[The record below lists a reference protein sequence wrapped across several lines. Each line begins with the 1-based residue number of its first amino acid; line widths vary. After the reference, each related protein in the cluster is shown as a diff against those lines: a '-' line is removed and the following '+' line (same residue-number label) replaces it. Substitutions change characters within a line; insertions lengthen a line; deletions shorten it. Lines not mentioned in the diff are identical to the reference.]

1 MHKPGTIYLSMF
13 LSLISINTAADPGL
27 YGIYSNL
34 SAYAGHHSGMEIF
47 ILNDGRPGKCQ
58 QSVLFQVAEGSPQ
71 YPELLDCCTCS
82 VSHITFKSKKWGD
95 FIGRIDNNSLVGEFI
110 DSKLK
115 IELKKGLSYWQ
126 KQ

>member
-1 MHKPGTIYLSMF
+1 MHKPSAIFLSMF
-13 LSLISINTAADPGL
+13 LPLASINSVAEPGL

-34 SAYAGHHSGMEIF
+34 SSNAGHHSGMEMF
-47 ILNDGRPGKCQ
+47 ILDDGRPGKCY
-58 QSVLFQVAEGSPQ
+58 QSVLFQIAEGSPQ

-82 VSHITFKSKKWGD
+82 ASHIVFNSKKWGK

-110 DSKLK
+110 DSKHK
-115 IELKKGLSYWQ
+115 IKLKKGQSYWQ